1 MTSEA
6 SRRASGTM
14 SSSRAAGGAA
24 SLFPPEAEAE
34 GGDEVLAVPGFGFL
48 PQWFYEKV
56 ESVSDEVG
64 FNAINDTWR
73 RNSAKCQIVEL
84 LFNESIFPFA
94 SRAAESDA
102 DADAAGAR
110 EAQTESAAM
119 CPPLFDNASCF
130 PATPAGHLMEIP
142 CMEEYHGIRFN
153 TSGKRHAN
161 SQSMDYYGKW
171 KPTMETSLFQSVHWV
186 PDVCSTVGLTIK
198 PK

>member
-102 DADAAGAR
+102 DADAGAR

-153 TSGKRHAN
+153 TSGK
-161 SQSMDYYGKW
+161 Q
-171 KPTMETSLFQSVHWV
+171 ETADACVRM
-186 PDVCSTVGLTIK
+186 
-198 PK
+198 

>member
-6 SRRASGTM
+6 SERVSGGM
-14 SSSRAAGGAA
+14 SSFSSRATGAA
-24 SLFPPEAEAE
+24 SLFSPEE
-34 GGDEVLAVPGFGFL
+34 GDVLAVPGFGFL

-64 FNAINDTWR
+64 FNQINDTWR

-84 LFNESIFPFA
+84 LFNQSIFPFA
-94 SRAAESDA
+94 PRAAAEA
-102 DADAAGAR
+102 DP
-110 EAQTESAAM
+110 SAAAAAAAADM

-153 TSGKRHAN
+153 TSGKAETTQTRGHAG
-161 SQSMDYYGKW
+161 SQCM
-171 KPTMETSLFQSVHWV
+171 
-186 PDVCSTVGLTIK
+186 
-198 PK
+198 